1 MRILHLVSCRGWSSD
16 AYWAARVCSELQ
28 RRGHTVT
35 LACRRG
41 TERLVIDRAREEG
54 VERIETLAF
63 RSGFHPRVDVSDG
76 RRLAGLLREADVVHA
91 HRGKE
96 HWLAVAAARLS
107 GRPVPI
113 VRTRHI
119 VQAVRPHPGNRWL
132 YGRAT
137 ALVVTVTE
145 AIRRQCLAAGLLTPD
160 RVVTVRGGADAE
172 RYGPRLADPDV
183 RRRLG
188 ADAATPLIGLVGG
201 LRTMKGHE
209 VVLDAVAR
217 LAATGLQP
225 RFVFVG
231 RGTMEVRLRSAIARA
246 GLADR
251 VLLAGFAADLPAV
264 MAALDVGLYVPLESE
279 GMSRVVF
286 EYLAAARPLVAARV
300 GAAAEVLSDG
310 VDAVLVPAGDASAL
324 AEALTRVCADPALR
338 ERVAAAGR
346 RLVVERYSGARVAE
360 ALEAHYARV
369 AA

>member
-16 AYWAARVCSELQ
+16 AYWAARVCTELQ
-28 RRGHTVT
+28 RRGHAVT
-35 LACRRG
+35 LACREG
-41 TERLVIDRAREEG
+41 TERLVIDRARAEG
-54 VERIETLAF
+54 VERIQTLTL
-63 RSGFHPRVDVSDG
+63 RSGFRPRADVADT
-76 RRLAGLLREADVVHA
+76 RRLAALLRDADVVHA

-137 ALVVTVTE
+137 ALVVAVTE
-145 AIRRQCLAAGLLTPD
+145 SIRRQCLAAGLLAAD
-160 RVVTVRGGADAE
+160 RIVTVRGGADAE
-172 RYGPRLADPDV
+172 RYRPRPADPEM

-188 ADAATPLIGLVGG
+188 ADAAAPLIGLVGG
-201 LRTMKGHE
+201 LRTMKGHD
-209 VVLDAVAR
+209 VVLDAAAR
-217 LAATGLQP
+217 LGAAGLHP

-231 RGTMEVRLRSAIARA
+231 RGPMEARLRSAIARA

-251 VLLAGFAADLPAV
+251 VSLAGFAPDLPAV

-286 EYLAAARPLVAARV
+286 EYLAAGVPLVAARV
-300 GAAAEVLSDG
+300 GAAAEVLTDG
-310 VDAVLVPAGDASAL
+310 VDAVVVPAGDAPAL
-324 AEALTRVCADPALR
+324 ARALARVCADAALR
-338 ERVAAAGR
+338 ERVAGAAR
-346 RLVVERYSGARVAE
+346 RLVVERFSGARVAE
-360 ALEAHYARV
+360 TIEAHYARV